1 MGIRLSADEKKQLQ
15 KNALQGGW
23 SISDLENADEQPWSF
38 YYNPQTGKEMWLPC
52 DAYNLQH
59 YRMKGYRQG
68 KAPENLVP
76 SDNMFKEEASQE
88 VSPTDIATIV
98 KNAVEAA
105 LKAAGVALPASNE
118 IESTSA
124 PEPKKPVQLRMF

>member
-15 KNALQGGW
+15 KNAFQGGW

-38 YYNPQTGKEMWLPC
+38 YHNPQTGKEMWLPC

-68 KAPENLVP
+68 KVPKGLVP
-76 SDNMFKEEASQE
+76 SDEMFEETASE
-88 VSPTDIATIV
+88 APPTDIATIV
-98 KNAVEAA
+98 KNAVESA
-105 LKAAGVALPASNE
+105 LKAAGVALPASNQS
-118 IESTSA
+118 ESAS
-124 PEPKKPVQLRMF
+124 EPKKPVQLRML